1 MAYVVR
7 RPQSSL
13 NEAQVMDFIA
23 KQVIC
28 KNKLT
33 VLLFSNGFSI
43 YRHLSFECKIAVL
56 SLIGH

>member
-33 VLLFSNGFSI
+33 VLLFSSLMDFLSTGI
-43 YRHLSFECKIAVL
+43 HHLNVRLQFC
-56 SLIGH
+56 H